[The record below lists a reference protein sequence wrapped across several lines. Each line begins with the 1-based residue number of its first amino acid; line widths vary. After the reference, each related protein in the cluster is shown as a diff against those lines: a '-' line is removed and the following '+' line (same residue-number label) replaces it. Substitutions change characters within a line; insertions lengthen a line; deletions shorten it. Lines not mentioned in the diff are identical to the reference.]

1 MAGQPGGNEKRRIR
15 CVGGRVGKRGS
26 AGMPVYLGISCV
38 KGGRGERRGGG
49 GGRVEKEVESS
60 TTLAGVTLE
69 ELEQTLLGKKQ
80 GRGGGSANV
89 NSGSFQYFKRWSVNT
104 TLD

>member
-1 MAGQPGGNEKRRIR
+1 
-15 CVGGRVGKRGS
+15 
-26 AGMPVYLGISCV
+26 MPVYLGISCV
-38 KGGRGERRGGG
+38 KGGRGERRGG

-80 GRGGGSANV
+80 GRGGGIANV
-89 NSGSFQYFKRWSVNT
+89 NSGSFHNF
-104 TLD
+104 